1 MPEGSR
7 NYIKK
12 PEGWISLSELDK
24 DSNGTPIASAEKT
37 PSSIIIPT
45 FDQHSAPSSSNSSAA
60 SDKLSECDDDINSCT
75 NESSS
80 KPSELNDE
88 IRSERSKLTSSLA
101 IEEEKSKHEIECN
114 SCNTLEDD
122 LERAEPIPVEGMET
136 GENILETTGKIDQR
150 KFNRGQAK
158 RKSYE

>member
-12 PEGWISLSELDK
+12 PEGWISLLELDK
-24 DSNGTPIASAEKT
+24 DSNGIPAATAEKI
-37 PSSIIIPT
+37 PSSIIIPI
-45 FDQHSAPSSSNSSAA
+45 FDQHSAPSSNSSA
-60 SDKLSECDDDINSCT
+60 SDKLSECYDDINSCT
-75 NESSS
+75 NESPT
-80 KPSELNDE
+80 KPLELNDE
-88 IRSERSKLTSSLA
+88 IQSGRTKLTLSLA

-114 SCNTLEDD
+114 SLEDD
-122 LERAEPIPVEGMET
+122 LERAQPIPVEGMEI
-136 GENILETTGKIDQR
+136 GDNILETTGKIDQR

>member
-24 DSNGTPIASAEKT
+24 DSNGTLIASAEKT
-37 PSSIIIPT
+37 PSPIIIPT
-45 FDQHSAPSSSNSSAA
+45 FDQHSAPSSSNSSAV

-88 IRSERSKLTSSLA
+88 VQSERSKLTSSLA

-114 SCNTLEDD
+114 SLEDD
-122 LERAEPIPVEGMET
+122 LERAEPIPVEGMEI

>member
-24 DSNGTPIASAEKT
+24 DSNGIPVATAEKT
-37 PSSIIIPT
+37 PSSIIIPI
-45 FDQHSAPSSSNSSAA
+45 FDQHSALSSSNSSA
-60 SDKLSECDDDINSCT
+60 SEKVSECDDDINSCT
-75 NESSS
+75 NESST
-80 KPSELNDE
+80 KPLEFNDG
-88 IRSERSKLTSSLA
+88 IQSGRSKLTQSLA

-114 SCNTLEDD
+114 SLEDD
-122 LERAEPIPVEGMET
+122 LERAEPIPVEGMEI
-136 GENILETTGKIDQR
+136 GDNILETTGKIDQR